1 MSVAGPRRILPQRT
15 GLKAASAFRKL
26 ECPSDHTLRG
36 PTLATLR
43 HVAQV
48 LARGRRSQV
57 FVGAPAHGGGTRGAI
72 GRPGRAGGTW
82 GPGSG
87 WLVQSAL
94 TDAASPRAHA
104 GTMSDPPY
112 LKALKGEMPFQRNG
126 LVRWYKKA
134 FIDTG
139 SMKPIFHVVF
149 AVMSIGYIFD
159 FARHL
164 RRASPPSCACAGKPD
179 LP

>member
-1 MSVAGPRRILPQRT
+1 MASLCG
-15 GLKAASAFRKL
+15 AA
-26 ECPSDHTLRG
+26 
-36 PTLATLR
+36 
-43 HVAQV
+43 
-48 LARGRRSQV
+48 ARAAR
-57 FVGAPAHGGGTRGAI
+57 FVGAPAHGGGTRGAV
-72 GRPGRAGGTW
+72 GRAGRAGGTR
-82 GPGSG
+82 GPGWG

-94 TDAASPRAHA
+94 TNAASPRAHA

-112 LKALKGEMPFQRNG
+112 LKALKGEMPFQKNG

-149 AVMSIGYIFD
+149 GVMAIGYVMD

-164 RRASPPSCACAGKPD
+164 RRACPPPSRACTSVPD
-179 LP
+179 VP